1 MRRQDTMSTPEKPP
15 SGAEIDELYGL
26 EPVIGEASDGAQAT
40 DRSLAAEFVS
50 VACPYCGETFATQ
63 ADASGGACIYVEDCQ
78 VCCQPIE
85 MELTVDE
92 DGSFLGLAARR
103 GDS

>member
-1 MRRQDTMSTPEKPP
+1 VD
-15 SGAEIDELYGL
+15 
-26 EPVIGEASDGAQAT
+26 
-40 DRSLAAEFVS
+40 
-50 VACPYCGETFATQ
+50 
-63 ADASGGACIYVEDCQ
+63 DCQ